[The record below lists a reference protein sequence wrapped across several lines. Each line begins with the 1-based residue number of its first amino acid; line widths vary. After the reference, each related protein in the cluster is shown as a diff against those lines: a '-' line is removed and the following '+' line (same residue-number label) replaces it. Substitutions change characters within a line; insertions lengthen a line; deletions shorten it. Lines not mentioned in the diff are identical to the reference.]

1 MAVNVE
7 ALISGT
13 TNFFDK
19 SILQADE
26 LSITVVPASANLGA
40 HSKDIALPAE
50 NIAISGFLNKA
61 SFKAITFIVFPLKYN
76 SFPIDFSEATNNI
89 SETGKLRSS
98 NNLIIIVP
106 TIPVAP
112 TTANLI

>member
-1 MAVNVE
+1 MTNWIVEQLGLAIILSLAVNVE

-50 NIAISGFLNKA
+50 NIAISGFLIN
-61 SFKAITFIVFPLKYN
+61 
-76 SFPIDFSEATNNI
+76 D
-89 SETGKLRSS
+89 
-98 NNLIIIVP
+98 
-106 TIPVAP
+106 
-112 TTANLI
+112 